1 MSSLSAKQPADIAEL
16 LAEREEHAVQAL
28 LTLPAEKAAAALY
41 KLEDGLR
48 ERVMADL
55 VGNARLAP
63 MLNTLDADEVAD
75 LLNGLAPEQAQEL
88 LLQLEHRAPVARLL
102 SYPVDTAGGIMDTAV
117 LELSASDTPE
127 TAAEKLRNWPGKLDH
142 LQEAYVIDEA
152 RRLVGRV
159 NLLRLLVAPEGTPVA
174 SLWEEEPESVTVDLD
189 QEKVVNRMERYD
201 LDSMPVVDEEGVLL
215 GSVTLTD
222 AISVLKRESDEDM
235 RYMGGLSQSTSQAG
249 KIWRIVQGRLPWL
262 ALGMVG
268 SILGAVVIM
277 RFEAVLEQAAI
288 LAAFIPLIAATAGNA
303 GIQSSTVTVQ
313 GLATGTFG
321 IKGLL
326 PRMARELAGAMLNG
340 LAVSL
345 LVALFLVALEWWSP
359 DQFQRD
365 QALFLTL
372 ALSLLA
378 VIIIAA
384 LIGALVPTLLD
395 RMGVDP
401 AVATGPFITVS
412 NDIVGVLIYFLV
424 ASWLYL

>member
-1 MSSLSAKQPADIAEL
+1 MNW
-16 LAEREEHAVQAL
+16 
-28 LTLPAEKAAAALY
+28 
-41 KLEDGLR
+41 LEDNKIP
-48 ERVMADL
+48 
-55 VGNARLAP
+55 VGKWSKN
-63 MLNTLDADEVAD
+63 
-75 LLNGLAPEQAQEL
+75 
-88 LLQLEHRAPVARLL
+88 
-102 SYPVDTAGGIMDTAV
+102 
-117 LELSASDTPE
+117 
-127 TAAEKLRNWPGKLDH
+127 
-142 LQEAYVIDEA
+142 
-152 RRLVGRV
+152 
-159 NLLRLLVAPEGTPVA
+159 
-174 SLWEEEPESVTVDLD
+174 
-189 QEKVVNRMERYD
+189 
-201 LDSMPVVDEEGVLL
+201 VVDW
-215 GSVTLTD
+215 LTD
-222 AISVLKRESDEDM
+222 NAQFIFSAI
-235 RYMGGLSQSTSQAG
+235 
-249 KIWRIVQGRLPWL
+249 
-262 ALGMVG
+262 
-268 SILGAVVIM
+268 
-277 RFEAVLEQAAI
+277 EAVLEQAAI

-412 NDIVGVLIYFLV
+412 NDIVGVLVYFLV